1 MSWLVSFVCCC
12 CCCFGADDLVC
23 GCAEFDVP
31 GEGYEFGV
39 GDAEGGVCAACGA
52 AEGAGFVCEAASGDF
67 GSDEGECGA
76 AGGAA
81 VGAAVVAGRFSHGR
95 FR

>member
-1 MSWLVSFVCCC
+1 MSWLCSFVWCC
-12 CCCFGADDLVC
+12 CCCFAADDLVC
-23 GCAEFDVP
+23 GCAEFV
-31 GEGYEFGV
+31 GV

-52 AEGAGFVCEAASGDF
+52 AEGAWFVCEAASGDF

>member
-1 MSWLVSFVCCC
+1 M
-12 CCCFGADDLVC
+12 C

-31 GEGYEFGV
+31 GEGCEFGV
-39 GDAEGGVCAACGA
+39 GDAEGGVCAAC
-52 AEGAGFVCEAASGDF
+52 
-67 GSDEGECGA
+67 
-76 AGGAA
+76 GAA